1 MENKQ
6 GSLFDQVPQASGDL
20 PAASRMPLNAR
31 GLKVYDTL
39 LADLCEPFEALVI
52 TGYSALDQLLALISQ
67 RGDKSGTLRLMLG
80 SEPSPS
86 RRQDFSLVR
95 HGFDHEVKNYWL
107 KRGISLRLS
116 GQLIHC
122 IELIRQGYVR
132 VRYPGPGPRLHAKLY
147 CAGSVVTLGSSNF
160 TEPGLHY
167 QQEANVRFTESQEG
181 RRFRDVWQVAESFW
195 AQGLD
200 ADQDLIDLLEKLLR
214 FVSWRE
220 ALARACVELLEGE
233 WADRYLQSL
242 SSHEG
247 ARLWPSQRKGIGQA
261 LYLLETAGG
270 VLVADATG
278 SGKTRMG
285 VHLLRAMYDRIWSM
299 SRGHKGM
306 MTMVCPP
313 LVTPNWDRE
322 RTHCQLSV
330 EVISHGSLS
339 RLKPDEDS
347 MIGQLLAN
355 AQTLAVD
362 EAHNFLNQN
371 SNRTRQ
377 LLHNLADQTV
387 LFTATPINRSASDL
401 LRLVDILGADNFD
414 DAVLAIFERLNRAK
428 GSVRDAHPEELRELQ
443 LAVASF
449 TVRRT
454 KAQLNAMVDQEP
466 DFYRTPAGR
475 VCRYPTHAACSYP
488 LNEPAGDIRL
498 AEQISVLAKKL
509 KGVGHFEKALYL
521 PGSLAKQGCSAES
534 YLRMRLHSA
543 GSLARHHVMA
553 SLRSSRLALFRHI
566 LGEEQALEHLGLEG
580 LVSSKTD
587 QDSGNMLQRLERLK
601 GRVPENQLGIDLPE
615 WLSDPKAHQ
624 EACEAE
630 IGIYRLILRLL
641 ERITDGRERRKC
653 SLLLELAGRHD
664 QVIAFD
670 HFPLT
675 LRYLQHLMAADAKAQ
690 RIEVLLGVGGSK
702 TQNEHLQKRLDPLTG
717 SGRVI
722 ALCSDAMSEGV
733 NLQRASSMVHLD
745 MPSVVRYAEQR
756 VGRID
761 RMDSPHD
768 TIECWWPLDAPAF
781 ALKADEKF
789 VARIEEVESLLGGN
803 LQLPQEMLREEVASR
818 VVSPEDFQSE
828 MQARSVQPWDG
839 IEDAFSPVRGLVE
852 GDAALVRLED
862 YHQAKADPTAVLS
875 RVSLVRAQRPWLFVC
890 LAGEA
895 NQAPRWVF
903 LSDEHDAPLI
913 NLRDVVAALRGRL
926 IDDVHDLQPSR
937 AAGRELDR
945 LLGRLSK
952 MERLLLPRK
961 KQRALEQM
969 AAVLSGWVK
978 QPDWIQSSE
987 QADQINM
994 LMDILSPNGRS
1005 DCPDWGQLADAWL
1018 DLVRPTWS
1026 RYLDRGARKAAITR
1040 LRDIQKSLLADPV
1053 PAQQLLDRVAGIATR
1068 QTWEER
1074 IVACVLG
1081 YSGA

>member
-1 MENKQ
+1 MESVQ
-6 GSLFDQVPQASGDL
+6 GSLFDQAPQAGGDL

-31 GLKVYDTL
+31 GRKVHDML
-39 LADLCEPFEALVI
+39 LADLCEQSEALVI
-52 TGYSALDQLLALISQ
+52 TGYSGLDQLLVLISQ
-67 RGDKSGTLRLMLG
+67 RGDKSGPLRLMLG

-86 RRQDFSLVR
+86 RRQDFSLA
-95 HGFDHEVKNYWL
+95 HYDFDHEVKDYWL

-122 IELIRQGYVR
+122 IELIRQGHVR
-132 VRYPGPGPRLHAKLY
+132 VRYPAPGPRVHAKLY
-147 CAGSVVTLGSSNF
+147 CTQSAVTLGSSNF

-167 QQEANVRFTESQEG
+167 QHEANVRFSKAQEG
-181 RRFRDVWQVAESFW
+181 RRFREVWQLSESFW

-200 ADQDLIDLLEKLLR
+200 ANQDLIELLEKLLR

-242 SSHEG
+242 SIQ
-247 ARLWPSQRKGIGQA
+247 ADVRLWPSQRKGIGQA

-299 SRGHKGM
+299 SRGHKGL

-322 RTHCQLSV
+322 RTHCQLSL

-347 MIGQLLAN
+347 MVGQLLAR

-414 DAVLAIFERLNRAK
+414 DAVLGIFERLNRAK
-428 GSVRDAHPEELRELQ
+428 GNVRDAHPEELRELQ

-454 KAQLNAMVDQEP
+454 KAQLNTMVDQEP
-466 DFYRTPAGR
+466 DAYRTPAGR
-475 VCRYPTHAACSYP
+475 VCRYPVHAACSYS
-488 LNEPAGDIRL
+488 LDEPAEDIRL
-498 AEQISVLAKKL
+498 AEQISVLARNL

-521 PGSLAKQGCSAES
+521 PGSMAKLGYSADS

-566 LGEEQALEHLGLEG
+566 LGETAALEHMDLEELGK
-580 LVSSKTD
+580 SKAD
-587 QDSGNMLQRLERLK
+587 QDSGNMLQRIDSLK
-601 GRVPENQLGIDLPE
+601 GRVPENQLGIALPK
-615 WLSDPKAHQ
+615 WLTEPKAHR
-624 EACEAE
+624 EACEGE
-630 IGIYRLILRLL
+630 IHIYKSILGRL
-641 ERITDGRERRKC
+641 EKITDTRERRKC
-653 SLLLELAGRHD
+653 SLLLELAARHD

-675 LRYLQHLMAADAKAQ
+675 LRYLQHLISVDAKAQ
-690 RIEVLLGVGGSK
+690 KIDVLLGVGGSK
-702 TQNEHLQKRLDPLTG
+702 KQNEQLQRRLDPLKG
-717 SGRVI
+717 GGRVI

-761 RMDSPHD
+761 RMDSPHG

-789 VARIEEVESLLGGN
+789 FARIEEVESLLGGN
-803 LQLPQEMLREEVASR
+803 LQLPQEMLREEMASR
-818 VVSPEDFQSE
+818 VVRPEDFQSE
-828 MQARSVQPWDG
+828 MQARSAQPWDG

-852 GDAALVRLED
+852 GSAALVRFEE
-862 YHQAKADPTAVLS
+862 YQQAKADPTAVLS

-895 NQAPRWVF
+895 NQAPRWVL
-903 LSDEHDAPLI
+903 LSDDHDAPLI
-913 NLRDVVAALRGRL
+913 NLRDVVAVLRNRL
-926 IDDVHDLQPSR
+926 TDEVQDLKPSHS
-937 AAGRELDR
+937 AGRELER

-969 AAVLSGWVK
+969 AAVLAGWVK
-978 QPDWIQSSE
+978 QPGWIQSSE
-987 QADQINM
+987 QADQIKV
-994 LMDILSPNGRS
+994 LMDILGPSVRS

-1018 DLVRPTWS
+1018 DLVRPAWS
-1026 RYLDRGARKAAITR
+1026 RYLDRGGRKAAITR

-1053 PAQQLLDRVAGIATR
+1053 HVQLLLDRVSGIATR

-1074 IVACVLG
+1074 IVACILG

>member
-1 MENKQ
+1 M
-6 GSLFDQVPQASGDL
+6 AH
-20 PAASRMPLNAR
+20 
-31 GLKVYDTL
+31 YD
-39 LADLCEPFEALVI
+39 
-52 TGYSALDQLLALISQ
+52 
-67 RGDKSGTLRLMLG
+67 
-80 SEPSPS
+80 
-86 RRQDFSLVR
+86 
-95 HGFDHEVKNYWL
+95 FDHEVKHYWL

-122 IELIRQGYVR
+122 IELIRQGHVSVR
-132 VRYPGPGPRLHAKLY
+132 FPGPGPRMHAKLY
-147 CAGSVVTLGSSNF
+147 CTQSAVTLGSSNF

-167 QQEANVRFTESQEG
+167 QHEANVRFTKAQEV
-181 RRFRDVWQVAESFW
+181 RRFREVWQLAESFW
-195 AQGLD
+195 VQGLD
-200 ADQDLIDLLEKLLR
+200 ANEALIGLLEKLLK
-214 FVSWRE
+214 FVTWRE

-242 SSHEG
+242 SSQ
-247 ARLWPSQRKGIGQA
+247 ADVRLWPSQRKGIGQA

-299 SRGHKGM
+299 SRGHKGL

-313 LVTPNWDRE
+313 MVTPNWDRE
-322 RTHCQLSV
+322 RTHCQLSL

-347 MIGQLLAN
+347 MVGQLLAG

-428 GSVRDAHPEELRELQ
+428 GNVLDAHPEELRELQ

-454 KAQLNAMVDQEP
+454 KAQLNVMVDQEP
-466 DFYRTPAGR
+466 DAYRTPAGR
-475 VCRYPTHAACSYP
+475 VCRYPVHAACSYS
-488 LNEPAGDIRL
+488 LHEPAEDVRL
-498 AEQISVLAKKL
+498 AEQISVLARNL

-521 PGSLAKQGCSAES
+521 PGSLAKQGYSADS

-543 GSLARHHVMA
+543 GALARHHVMA

-566 LGEEQALEHLGLEG
+566 LGEKAALTHMSLEG
-580 LVSSKTD
+580 LGGGKAD
-587 QDSGNMLQRLERLK
+587 QESGNMLQRIDMLK

-615 WLSDPKAHQ
+615 WLTESKAHR
-624 EACEAE
+624 EACEGE
-630 IGIYRLILRLL
+630 MHIYKSILSRL
-641 ERITDGRERRKC
+641 EKITDTRERRKC
-653 SLLLELAGRHD
+653 SLLMELAGRHD

-675 LRYLQHLMAADAKAQ
+675 LRYLQHVISADAKAKK
-690 RIEVLLGVGGSK
+690 IDVMLGVGGNK
-702 TQNEHLQKRLDPLTG
+702 TQNEQLQKRLDPLKG
-717 SGRVI
+717 GGRVI

-803 LQLPQEMLREEVASR
+803 LQLPPEMLREEAASR
-818 VVSPEDFQSE
+818 VVRPEDFQSE
-828 MQARSVQPWDG
+828 MQARSAQPWDG

-852 GDAALVRLED
+852 GHAALVRPDD
-862 YHQAKADPTAVLS
+862 YLQAKADPTAVLS
-875 RVSLVRAQRPWLFVC
+875 RVSLVRAERPWLFVC

-903 LSDEHDAPLI
+903 LADGYDEPLI
-913 NLRDVVAALRGRL
+913 NLRDVVAALRDRL
-926 IDDVHDLQPSR
+926 TDEVLDLKPSHS
-937 AAGRELDR
+937 AGLELER

-969 AAVLSGWVK
+969 GAVIPGWVK
-978 QPDWIQSSE
+978 RPSWIQFSE
-987 QADQINM
+987 QADQIKL
-994 LMDILSPNGRS
+994 LMNILGPNGRS

-1018 DLVRPTWS
+1018 DLVRPAWS
-1026 RYLDRGARKAAITR
+1026 RYLNRGGRKVSITR
-1040 LRDIQKSLLADPV
+1040 LRDIQKSLLADPIPV
-1053 PAQQLLDRVAGIATR
+1053 QQLLDRVAGIATR

-1081 YSGA
+1081 YSGV

>member
-1 MENKQ
+1 
-6 GSLFDQVPQASGDL
+6 
-20 PAASRMPLNAR
+20 
-31 GLKVYDTL
+31 
-39 LADLCEPFEALVI
+39 
-52 TGYSALDQLLALISQ
+52 
-67 RGDKSGTLRLMLG
+67 
-80 SEPSPS
+80 
-86 RRQDFSLVR
+86 
-95 HGFDHEVKNYWL
+95 
-107 KRGISLRLS
+107 
-116 GQLIHC
+116 
-122 IELIRQGYVR
+122 
-132 VRYPGPGPRLHAKLY
+132 
-147 CAGSVVTLGSSNF
+147 
-160 TEPGLHY
+160 
-167 QQEANVRFTESQEG
+167 
-181 RRFRDVWQVAESFW
+181 
-195 AQGLD
+195 
-200 ADQDLIDLLEKLLR
+200 
-214 FVSWRE
+214 
-220 ALARACVELLEGE
+220 
-233 WADRYLQSL
+233 
-242 SSHEG
+242 
-247 ARLWPSQRKGIGQA
+247 
-261 LYLLETAGG
+261 
-270 VLVADATG
+270 
-278 SGKTRMG
+278 
-285 VHLLRAMYDRIWSM
+285 
-299 SRGHKGM
+299 
-306 MTMVCPP
+306 
-313 LVTPNWDRE
+313 
-322 RTHCQLSV
+322 
-330 EVISHGSLS
+330 
-339 RLKPDEDS
+339 
-347 MIGQLLAN
+347 
-355 AQTLAVD
+355 
-362 EAHNFLNQN
+362 
-371 SNRTRQ
+371 
-377 LLHNLADQTV
+377 
-387 LFTATPINRSASDL
+387 
-401 LRLVDILGADNFD
+401 
-414 DAVLAIFERLNRAK
+414 
-428 GSVRDAHPEELRELQ
+428 
-443 LAVASF
+443 
-449 TVRRT
+449 
-454 KAQLNAMVDQEP
+454 
-466 DFYRTPAGR
+466 
-475 VCRYPTHAACSYP
+475 
-488 LNEPAGDIRL
+488 
-498 AEQISVLAKKL
+498 
-509 KGVGHFEKALYL
+509 
-521 PGSLAKQGCSAES
+521 
-534 YLRMRLHSA
+534 MRLHSA

-566 LGEEQALEHLGLEG
+566 LGEEQALEYLGLEG
-580 LVSSKTD
+580 LGSSKAD

-630 IGIYRLILRLL
+630 IGIYQLILRLL

-675 LRYLQHLMAADAKAQ
+675 LRYLQHMIAADAKAQ
-690 RIEVLLGVGGSK
+690 KIEVLLGVGGNK
-702 TQNEHLQKRLDPLTG
+702 VQNEHLQKRLDPLKG

-903 LSDEHDAPLI
+903 LSDEHAAPLI
-913 NLRDVVAALRGRL
+913 NLRDVVAALRDRL
-926 IDDVHDLQPSR
+926 TDDVHDLQPSH

-987 QADQINM
+987 QADQIKM

-1018 DLVRPTWS
+1018 DLVRPAWS

-1040 LRDIQKSLLADPV
+1040 LRDIQKSLLVDPV
-1053 PAQQLLDRVAGIATR
+1053 PAQQLLYRVAGIATR

-1081 YSGA
+1081 YSGV

>member
-1 MENKQ
+1 M
-6 GSLFDQVPQASGDL
+6 
-20 PAASRMPLNAR
+20 
-31 GLKVYDTL
+31 
-39 LADLCEPFEALVI
+39 
-52 TGYSALDQLLALISQ
+52 
-67 RGDKSGTLRLMLG
+67 
-80 SEPSPS
+80 
-86 RRQDFSLVR
+86 
-95 HGFDHEVKNYWL
+95 
-107 KRGISLRLS
+107 
-116 GQLIHC
+116 
-122 IELIRQGYVR
+122 
-132 VRYPGPGPRLHAKLY
+132 
-147 CAGSVVTLGSSNF
+147 
-160 TEPGLHY
+160 
-167 QQEANVRFTESQEG
+167 
-181 RRFRDVWQVAESFW
+181 
-195 AQGLD
+195 
-200 ADQDLIDLLEKLLR
+200 
-214 FVSWRE
+214 
-220 ALARACVELLEGE
+220 
-233 WADRYLQSL
+233 
-242 SSHEG
+242 
-247 ARLWPSQRKGIGQA
+247 
-261 LYLLETAGG
+261 
-270 VLVADATG
+270 
-278 SGKTRMG
+278 
-285 VHLLRAMYDRIWSM
+285 
-299 SRGHKGM
+299 
-306 MTMVCPP
+306 
-313 LVTPNWDRE
+313 
-322 RTHCQLSV
+322 
-330 EVISHGSLS
+330 
-339 RLKPDEDS
+339 
-347 MIGQLLAN
+347 
-355 AQTLAVD
+355 
-362 EAHNFLNQN
+362 
-371 SNRTRQ
+371 
-377 LLHNLADQTV
+377 
-387 LFTATPINRSASDL
+387 
-401 LRLVDILGADNFD
+401 
-414 DAVLAIFERLNRAK
+414 
-428 GSVRDAHPEELRELQ
+428 
-443 LAVASF
+443 
-449 TVRRT
+449 
-454 KAQLNAMVDQEP
+454 
-466 DFYRTPAGR
+466 
-475 VCRYPTHAACSYP
+475 
-488 LNEPAGDIRL
+488 NEPAEDIRL
-498 AEQISVLAKKL
+498 AEQISVLARNL
-509 KGVGHFEKALYL
+509 KGVGHFEKNLYL
-521 PGSLAKQGCSAES
+521 PVSLISHGYSPES

-566 LGEEQALEHLGLEG
+566 LGEKRALEHMGLEG
-580 LVSSKTD
+580 LGSSKPD
-587 QDSGNMLQRLERLK
+587 KDSGNMLQRIDALK

-615 WLSDPKAHQ
+615 WLTDPKAHQ

-630 IGIYRLILRLL
+630 IGIYRMILRLL
-641 ERITDGRERRKC
+641 ERITDTRERRKC
-653 SLLLELAGRHD
+653 SLLVELAGRHD

-675 LRYLQHLMAADAKAQ
+675 LRFLQHLISADAKAEK
-690 RIEVLLGVGGSK
+690 IDVLLGVGGNK
-702 TQNEHLQKRLDPLTG
+702 TQNEQLQKRLDPLKG
-717 SGRVI
+717 GGRVI

-913 NLRDVVAALRGRL
+913 NLRDVVAALRDRL
-926 IDDVHDLQPSR
+926 TDDVHDLQPSH

-969 AAVLSGWVK
+969 AAVLPIWAK
-978 QPDWIQSSE
+978 QPGWIQSSE
-987 QADQINM
+987 QADQVKM

-1018 DLVRPTWS
+1018 DLVRPAWS
-1026 RYLDRGARKAAITR
+1026 RYLDRGGRKAAITR
-1040 LRDIQKSLLADPV
+1040 LRDIHKSLLADPI

-1074 IVACVLG
+1074 IVACILG
-1081 YSGA
+1081 YAGA

>member
-1 MENKQ
+1 MQ
-6 GSLFDQVPQASGDL
+6 GSLFDQAPQVDGEL
-20 PAASRMPLNAR
+20 PLASRMPLNER
-31 GLKVYDTL
+31 GRKVYDTL
-39 LADLCEPFEALVI
+39 LADLCEQSEALVI
-52 TGYSALDQLLALISQ
+52 TGYSALDQLLVLISQ
-67 RGDKSGTLRLMLG
+67 RGDKSGPLRLMLG

-86 RRQDFSLVR
+86 RRQEFSLAR
-95 HGFDHEVKNYWL
+95 YDFDHEVKHYWL

-122 IELIRQGYVR
+122 IELIRQGHVQ
-132 VRYPGPGPRLHAKLY
+132 VRYPGPGPRVHAKLY
-147 CAGSVVTLGSSNF
+147 CTKSAVTLGSSNF

-167 QQEANVRFTESQEG
+167 QHEANVRFAESQEA
-181 RRFRDVWQVAESFW
+181 RRFREVWQLAENFW

-200 ADQDLIDLLEKLLR
+200 AKQDLIDLLEKLLR
-214 FVSWRE
+214 FVTWRE

-242 SSHEG
+242 SSQ
-247 ARLWPSQRKGIGQA
+247 ADVRLWPSQRKGIGQA

-299 SRGHKGM
+299 SRGHKGL

-322 RTHCQLSV
+322 RTHCQLSL

-347 MIGQLLAN
+347 MIGQLLAR

-428 GSVRDAHPEELRELQ
+428 GNVRDAHPEELRELQ

-466 DFYRTPAGR
+466 DAYRTPAGR
-475 VCRYPTHAACSYP
+475 VCRYPAHAACSYS
-488 LNEPAGDIRL
+488 LHEPAEDIRL
-498 AEQISVLAKKL
+498 AEQISVLARNL

-521 PGSLAKQGCSAES
+521 PGSLAKQGYSAES

-566 LGEEQALEHLGLEG
+566 LGEKAALEHMGLEG
-580 LVSSKTD
+580 LGSSKAD
-587 QDSGNMLQRLERLK
+587 QDSGNMLQRIDSLK

-615 WLSDPKAHQ
+615 WLTDSKTHR
-624 EACEAE
+624 EACEGE
-630 IGIYRLILRLL
+630 IHIYKSILSRL
-641 ERITDGRERRKC
+641 EKITDTRERRKC

-675 LRYLQHLMAADAKAQ
+675 LRYLQHLITADAKAQ
-690 RIEVLLGVGGSK
+690 KIDVLLGVGGNK
-702 TQNEHLQKRLDPLTG
+702 TQNEQLQKRLDPLKG
-717 SGRVI
+717 GGRLI

-768 TIECWWPLDAPAF
+768 SIECWWPQDAPAF

-803 LQLPQEMLREEVASR
+803 LQLPQEMLREEAASR
-818 VVSPEDFQSE
+818 VVRPEDYQSE
-828 MQARSVQPWDG
+828 MQARSAQPWDG

-852 GDAALVRLED
+852 GSAALVRIED
-862 YHQAKADPTAVLS
+862 YQQAKADPTAVLS
-875 RVSLVRAQRPWLFVC
+875 RVSLVRAKRPWLFVC

-903 LSDEHDAPLI
+903 LSDEIDEPII
-913 NLRDVVAALRGRL
+913 NLRDVVAALRERL
-926 IDDVHDLQPSR
+926 TDEVQDLKPSHS
-937 AAGRELDR
+937 AGRELER

-969 AAVLSGWVK
+969 ALVLPRWTK
-978 QPDWIQSSE
+978 QPGWIQSSD
-987 QADQINM
+987 QADQIKV
-994 LMDILSPNGRS
+994 LMDVLSPSGRS

-1018 DLVRPTWS
+1018 DLVRPAWS
-1026 RYLDRGARKAAITR
+1026 RYLDHGARKAAITR

-1053 PAQQLLDRVAGIATR
+1053 PAQLLLDRVSGIATR